1 MALETNKT
9 YDALM
14 VKLKKEF
21 NDLEDKRCWRD
32 VDVIQ
37 RMPFFE
43 TKFHGEY
50 YGYAATIYKWLKS
63 VSGSTNNKHKDD
75 FAKWVLA
82 MTPDASAF
90 KYLSSYQRYTWQL
103 KDITTS
109 TWMIKSNHHYYRYF
123 TLTGNNPNDFDRIVE
138 VGGGCGDMCKFI
150 NLMGFKG
157 EYVIVDLPQ
166 VQEIQKRNLRDF
178 TNVKWT
184 TKAVKHNSKKKTLFV
199 STWALSELTLAW
211 REELVNALKPEHY
224 LITYQRLFEDINN
237 EEWFSDWEGYR
248 EELPWIIW
256 DGGSSYIMK

>member
-9 YDALM
+9 YDDLM

-32 VDVIQ
+32 VNIIQ

-43 TKFHGEY
+43 TKFHPEY
-50 YGYAATIYKWLKS
+50 YGYAAEIYWWLKG
-63 VSGSTNNKHKDD
+63 VKGKKNNKFKND
-75 FAKWVLA
+75 FDKWYMA

-90 KYLSSYQRYTWQL
+90 ANILNYKKFTWPL
-103 KDITTS
+103 GDLLTS

-123 TLTGNNPNDFDRIVE
+123 TLTGKDINDFDKIVE

-178 TNVKWT
+178 HNVTWT
-184 TKAVKHNSKKKTLFV
+184 TKAVKKDSKKKTLFI

-211 REELVNALKPEHY
+211 REELVDALKPDNY
-224 LITYQRLFEDINN
+224 LITYQREFEDIDN
-237 EEWFSDWEGYR
+237 EKWFSGWEGYR
-248 EELPWIIW
+248 EELPWIKW
-256 DGGSSYIMK
+256 DGGSSYIIK